1 VRNLNLDQLQALREV
16 VALGS
21 FSAAA
26 NKLRL
31 TQPAVSLQIRELE
44 KRIGVQLVERL
55 GKRAY
60 ATVAGEELVAHA
72 RRLAQDAEQAIAAMR
87 RHRDGWVGRV
97 RLGTSVAVCTYL
109 LPPVL
114 ARLRHTQP
122 ELEVVIALGTAENV
136 VSRILD
142 NDLDIGVVTMPV
154 KEHSALRVEPLRE
167 DPMMA
172 FFPGSER
179 KLPRQVT
186 PQYLVGRDLILN
198 QRTSQTYKIIAQ
210 WFESAGIEL
219 RPIMELNNTE
229 AIKTLVAAGA
239 GVGILPLERKRGILV
254 YGRTQ
259 VRPLQPVL
267 MRQLGIVRRREKALE
282 TALKLV
288 YEAVLTL
295 SKRHSPLTHPS
306 TGRAGARESAAPAPG
321 A

>member
-1 VRNLNLDQLQALREV
+1 MRSLNLDQLQALREV

-26 NKLRL
+26 DKLRL

-44 KRIGVQLVERL
+44 KRIGVRLVERL

-60 ATVAGEELVAHA
+60 ATAAGEELVAHA

-87 RHRDGWVGRV
+87 RHRDGWIGRV

-114 ARLRHTQP
+114 TKLRHSQP
-122 ELEVVIALGTAENV
+122 DLEVLITLGTAENV

-142 NDLDIGVVTMPV
+142 NELDIGVVTMPV
-154 KEHSALRVEPLRE
+154 RQHPALVVEQLRE

-172 FFPGSER
+172 FFPGGER
-179 KLPRQVT
+179 KLPRHAT
-186 PQYLVGRDLILN
+186 PQYLAGRDLILN

-210 WFESAGIEL
+210 WFETAGFEL

-254 YGRTQ
+254 YGKTQ

-267 MRQLGIVRRREKALE
+267 MRHLGIVRRREKSLE

-288 YEAVLTL
+288 YEALLTL
-295 SKRHSPLTHPS
+295 AKRRT
-306 TGRAGARESAAPAPG
+306 APRVNTAET
-321 A
+321 